1 MNNIKQFFFNK
12 KILIYG
18 LGKSGVSAFN
28 FLKQNN
34 EVFVYDDHIINPKF
48 YDIKKNKL
56 NLNKLIIFILMQ

>member
-18 LGKSGVSAFN
+18 LGISGVSAFN

-48 YDIKKNKL
+48 YDIKKSAE
-56 NLNKLIIFILMQ
+56 IFCGSIL